1 MLRRQE
7 VCDIV
12 FATGKSANIPT
23 EFTVLKNKVKELE
36 KRIDDCPCCDDPEL
50 QKQVKKGDVVW
61 VPRRNGVAGHFK

>member
-36 KRIDDCPCCDDPEL
+36 KRIDACPCCVDPE
-50 QKQVKKGDVVW
+50 
-61 VPRRNGVAGHFK
+61 

>member
-36 KRIDDCPCCDDPEL
+36 KRIDDFLLSYDP
-50 QKQVKKGDVVW
+50 V
-61 VPRRNGVAGHFK
+61 